1 MASMDNPMPDRQYC
15 WPKQIISE
23 LSDEEKKIIVDGGA
37 ASPELLKNLEALGL
51 VMNTPKF
58 WWMTQLGDFVKDLIV
73 NKREMTTTEA
83 EAYRA
88 GLKDGKAL
96 AIKAVDEEPELPG
109 DPPEKTLKAIL
120 ENPAVALRGTVIATK
135 RHIRQRIEM
144 IQTDDGA
151 P

>member
-1 MASMDNPMPDRQYC
+1 MDNPMPDRQYC

-58 WWMTQLGDFVKDLIV
+58 WWLTQLGDFVKDLIV

-144 IQTDDGA
+144 IQTDDGV

>member
-1 MASMDNPMPDRQYC
+1 MDNPIPNRQYC
-15 WPKQIISE
+15 WPKQIIAE

-37 ASPELLKNLEALGL
+37 ASPELFKNLEALGL
-51 VMNTPKF
+51 VMSTPKF

-109 DPPEKTLKAIL
+109 EPPEKTLKAIL
-120 ENPAVALRGTVIATK
+120 ANPSVALRGTVIATK
-135 RHIRQRIEM
+135 RHIRERIEM
-144 IQTDDGA
+144 IQTDDGV

>member
-1 MASMDNPMPDRQYC
+1 MDNPMPDRQYC

>member
-1 MASMDNPMPDRQYC
+1 MASMDNPVVNRQYC
-15 WPKQIISE
+15 WPKQIIAE
-23 LSDEEKKIIVDGGA
+23 LSDEQKNIIVEGGGA
-37 ASPELLKNLEALGL
+37 TPELLKDLEALGL
-51 VMNTPKF
+51 VMNSPRF
-58 WWMTQLGDFVKDLIV
+58 WWMTQLGDFVKDMIV

-96 AIKAVDEEPELPG
+96 AIKAVDDEPELPG

-120 ENPAVALRGTVIATK
+120 ENPSVALRGTVIATK

-144 IQTDDGA
+144 IKVDDGV